1 MDYPGLVP
9 QKPSTPS
16 TKRPQAARNNDRAE
30 SPDDFVSSRS
40 ASSLDD
46 PRTLL
51 EGMQIHRETLTYQNM
66 VGNGL
71 TAEVYEGI
79 YQGKP
84 VAIKKLLMCS
94 RRHAQMKQEVAFLR
108 ETAVASRVSH
118 KHLVEMYGLCFETQP
133 YLLVSEFCFG
143 GTCFTLLHE
152 GELELEM
159 WQKVRMA
166 IDVAS
171 AMEYLHAFKPQ
182 IIHRDLKSLNL
193 LLVKEVTS
201 TSDVPHVKVSDFGL
215 SKIKD
220 SDDQGPVQWG
230 KMTIGAGTSHWMAP
244 EVSTGHYDEKADIY
258 SYSMVLFEFLCQE
271 IPFEELEP
279 AEVLEYA
286 LKGNRP
292 DMEAVPPSC
301 PSELADIMQQCWKP
315 NPAERPSFK
324 QVSMVL
330 AQIYEN
336 PKHAHVRQ
344 PA

>member
-1 MDYPGLVP
+1 V
-9 QKPSTPS
+9 T
-16 TKRPQAARNNDRAE
+16 
-30 SPDDFVSSRS
+30 
-40 ASSLDD
+40 DD
-46 PRTLL
+46 PRALL
-51 EGMQIHRETLTYQNM
+51 EGMQIHRESLSYQTM

-79 YQGKP
+79 WSGKP

-108 ETAVASRVSH
+108 ETAVASKVSH
-118 KHLVEMYGLCFETQP
+118 NNLVQLYGLAFETQP

-152 GELELEM
+152 SDLELAM

-166 IDVAS
+166 IDTAS
-171 AMEYLHAFKPQ
+171 AMEYLHDFRPQ

-193 LLVKEVTS
+193 LLVKEVLKL
-201 TSDVPHVKVSDFGL
+201 SDIPHVKVSDFGL

-271 IPFEELEP
+271 VPFEELEP
-279 AEVLEYA
+279 AEVLEFA

-301 PSELADIMQQCWKP
+301 PEQLTFVMQQCWNAVPKD
-315 NPAERPSFK
+315 RPSFK
-324 QVSMVL
+324 QVSADL
-330 AQIYEN
+330 QRIYN
-336 PKHAHVRQ
+336 DPKNAHIKAPQ
-344 PA
+344 A